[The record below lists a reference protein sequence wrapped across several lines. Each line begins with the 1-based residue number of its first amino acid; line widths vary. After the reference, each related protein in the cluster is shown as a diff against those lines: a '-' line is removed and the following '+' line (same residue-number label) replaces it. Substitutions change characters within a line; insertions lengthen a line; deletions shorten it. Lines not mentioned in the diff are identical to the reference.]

1 MPAIFELKWM
11 LVPFL
16 ACLVLSSIL
25 IYLGMHVITR
35 KVIFVDLALAQ
46 IAALGATYAIT
57 LGYDP
62 NSDSLAVALFSLAFT
77 FVGAGAFAIA
87 RMRRERVPQEAFI
100 GIIYAVA
107 SAAAILILSKSATGG
122 EELKHMLVGDIL
134 LVSLPTVTNI
144 AILYGCIGI
153 FHVIFRKQFLTISL
167 DPEAAEAFGM
177 KVRLW
182 DVLFYMSFGVVIVKS
197 VAIAGVLLVFS
208 YLVVPAV
215 VAQMFSDTVTGRLL
229 LGWLVA
235 ILASLLGIIW
245 SFYSDYPTGPAAVV
259 MLGLLLILSAII
271 YYIQHAPAKSRA
283 VANVAAIVLF
293 SILFF
298 SGLSYFKKTD
308 SSAVASKLAPMDL
321 LLNEVKT
328 GEEAHQLDAIGR
340 LTEMHDPRIVP
351 ALAELLSRTQSEQV
365 VEATVEALRKQQ
377 DPRAVPALQLAA
389 RGNYDDFLKLSIAK
403 AQLALGDREGF
414 ATLIKILKNDESVF
428 ARQQANETLEKQSE
442 RKFGYQPEK
451 SVAQNEVALQKIDEW
466 WTNEGSKLKWEAKTG
481 KFQSQEKTVGGL

>member
-1 MPAIFELKWM
+1 MVTILEVKWM

-16 ACLVLSSIL
+16 ACLVLSSMR
-25 IYLGMHVITR
+25 IYLGIHVIAR

-46 IAALGATYAIT
+46 IAALGATYAVT

-122 EELKHMLVGDIL
+122 EEVKHMLVGDIL

-208 YLVVPAV
+208 YLVVPA
-215 VAQMFSDTVTGRLL
+215 QKQ
-229 LGWLVA
+229 
-235 ILASLLGIIW
+235 
-245 SFYSDYPTGPAAVV
+245 PTSPG
-259 MLGLLLILSAII
+259 
-271 YYIQHAPAKSRA
+271 
-283 VANVAAIVLF
+283 
-293 SILFF
+293 
-298 SGLSYFKKTD
+298 
-308 SSAVASKLAPMDL
+308 
-321 LLNEVKT
+321 
-328 GEEAHQLDAIGR
+328 
-340 LTEMHDPRIVP
+340 
-351 ALAELLSRTQSEQV
+351 
-365 VEATVEALRKQQ
+365 
-377 DPRAVPALQLAA
+377 
-389 RGNYDDFLKLSIAK
+389 IAK
-403 AQLALGDREGF
+403 HLGD
-414 ATLIKILKNDESVF
+414 DC
-428 ARQQANETLEKQSE
+428 
-442 RKFGYQPEK
+442 
-451 SVAQNEVALQKIDEW
+451 
-466 WTNEGSKLKWEAKTG
+466 
-481 KFQSQEKTVGGL
+481 